1 MLVACRTLTTVGM
14 PPTGRHVLS
23 AFQRSLESA
32 HALAVGGAAVF
43 ATAAGEITLHLA
55 PCPLLICSAL
65 RPEQLRL
72 SSEVCQSTH
81 NSLGIAPDSPNFIS
95 ACRAPAAAHL

>member
-72 SSEVCQSTH
+72 SSKVCQRTPG
-81 NSLGIAPDSPNFIS
+81 SLGIVPGNASFLL
-95 ACRAPAAAHL
+95 ACRAPTAAHL